1 METRYP
7 TKVDLWLFLLV
18 GVGMLVGTV
27 AVIAA
32 GFETGEWVAAG
43 VFVLVW
49 VLVGALAWPVEYVL
63 SDEELVVRSGVIRW
77 RVPLGEFVSISATRD
92 PSSAPAWSLD
102 RLKISYGTKFI
113 MISPD
118 RREEFLDDLEQRVRD
133 ARRMASR

>member
-7 TKVDLWLFLLV
+7 TQVDLWLLLV
-18 GVGMLVGTV
+18 VAAGMLVGTF

-32 GFETGEWVAAG
+32 GVESGEWVAAG
-43 VFVLVW
+43 AFVLVW
-49 VLVGALAWPVEYVL
+49 ALVLALAWPVEYVL

-102 RLKISYGTKFI
+102 RLKITYGKKSI
-113 MISPD
+113 MISPA

>member
-7 TKVDLWLFLLV
+7 TQVDLWLLLV
-18 GVGMLVGTV
+18 VAAGMLVGTF

-32 GFETGEWVAAG
+32 GVESGEWVAAG
-43 VFVLVW
+43 AFVFVWALV
-49 VLVGALAWPVEYVL
+49 LALAWPVEYVL

-102 RLKISYGTKFI
+102 RLKITYGKKSI
-113 MISPD
+113 MISPA
-118 RREEFLDDLEQRVRD
+118 RREEFLDDLEQRVQD